1 MTQLMY
7 NSNYHSAIKITPA
20 EALFD
25 FNPDIQSN
33 VNNLKKSIMYDVAG
47 CVEDL
52 HVM

>member
-7 NSNYHSAIKITPA
+7 NSNYHSVIKMTPA
-20 EALFD
+20 EALFG

-33 VNNLKKSIMYDVAG
+33 VDNLKKSTMYDVAG
-47 CVEDL
+47 RVEDL